1 MMRQYRRIERVRL
14 AMLCALL
21 GPGLLAGCGLEKPIN
36 DTLASIKDTFDEP
49 PPPPRAAR
57 APTLRKPKPRAQT
70 AVVAQN
76 GRCHDVPS
84 CETLLRKMTE
94 GSDRSWISQSETPEG
109 LLTGVRMFALRT
121 LRPKLTC
128 DELGTALEQ
137 LRGVPAALRPAPA
150 GSTPEDIA
158 RTNRLAAEVHDEL
171 RAENENRCRGN
182 ATPSSR
188 PAAPAPQPAPAQPPA
203 SGQPAAPKQPS
214 SAPQPAPAAPSQP
227 TITTQPPAPGQPT
240 ITTQP
245 PPAQQKPQVTIPDQP
260 QGKQ

>member
-14 AMLCALL
+14 ALACVLL

-36 DTLASIKDTFDEP
+36 DTLASIKDTFDG
-49 PPPPRAAR
+49 PPPPRTAAAAPSPR
-57 APTLRKPKPRAQT
+57 APKPRAQAAT
-70 AVVAQN
+70 AQS

-84 CETLLRKMTE
+84 CETMLRKMTE

-128 DELGTALEQ
+128 DELGSALEQ

-171 RAENENRCRGN
+171 RAENEARCRGA

-188 PAAPAPQPAPAQPPA
+188 PPAPAPQPAPAQPPA

-214 SAPQPAPAAPSQP
+214 STTQPPAPSQP
-227 TITTQPPAPGQPT
+227 TITTQPPAQGQPT